1 MKERVQWQFLQLILL
16 LFYVKFH
23 ENACMYFDQE
33 MDFATFLT
41 LILKHLEKILA
52 YCLTKYSV

>member
-1 MKERVQWQFLQLILL
+1 MKEQVQWQFLQLILL
-16 LFYVKFH
+16 LFYVRFH

-33 MDFATFLT
+33 MDFATSLI

-52 YCLTKYSV
+52 YCLMKYSV